1 MLAELNSELPPV
13 GNNQHCSP
21 TMLSSPAEASATI
34 AQHLPK
40 MPVEDCGIEAAHG
53 RVLRSAIVADR
64 PMPAFDRVTM
74 DGFAVRAA
82 DFGTDKNASAEV
94 VGFQA
99 AGMIARTLSKPG
111 TAIEIATGAV
121 LSAGADAI
129 VPYEDADRDGDRI
142 RLREG
147 APRIAGQNIHRCG
160 SDCAAG
166 KELVAPGTVLTG
178 REIAVA
184 ASTGCSRLQVSARP
198 SIAVVATGDELI
210 DVGIPQIA
218 PHQIRKSND
227 YALRAALD
235 QSHLAGRIERFHIR
249 DHRTEIEAALG
260 QILAEFDVV
269 ILTGGVSKGKK
280 DHVPAVLADLGATE
294 RLRGIAQRPGKPLWF
309 GTTSRNTPIFALPGN
324 PVSTYT
330 CLHRYVF
337 PALRQMAD
345 ANPVECET
353 VCLTEA
359 FKFPR
364 PLAFML
370 PVKLTTDE
378 QGQRGAHPA
387 AFNTSGDLGG
397 LLNTDGF
404 VELAAD
410 KTEFPAGH
418 PAKLWRWI

>member
-1 MLAELNSELPPV
+1 
-13 GNNQHCSP
+13 
-21 TMLSSPAEASATI
+21 MLSSPAEASATI

-40 MPVEDCGIEAAHG
+40 MPIEDCGIEHAHG
-53 RVLRSAIVADR
+53 RFLRAPIVADR

-74 DGFAVRAA
+74 DGFAVQAV
-82 DFGTDKNASAEV
+82 DLETDPNVSLDIT
-94 VGFQA
+94 GFQA
-99 AGMIARTLSKPG
+99 AGMIARTLSTPR

-121 LSAGADAI
+121 LSDGADAI
-129 VPYEDADRDGDRI
+129 VPYEDAERNGDRI
-142 RLREG
+142 RLRDG
-147 APRIAGQNIHRCG
+147 APCIAGQNIHRCG
-160 SDCAAG
+160 SDCATG
-166 KELVAPGTVLTG
+166 KELVAPGTLLTG
-178 REIAVA
+178 REVAVA
-184 ASTGCSRLQVSARP
+184 ASTGSSRLQVSARP

-210 DVGIPQIA
+210 DVGTPQIA

-227 YALRAALD
+227 YALRAALT

-260 QILAEFDVV
+260 RILAEFDVV

-280 DHVPAVLADLGATE
+280 DHVPAVLAELGATE

-309 GTTSRNTPIFALPGN
+309 GTTSRQTPIFALPGN

-337 PALRQMAD
+337 PALRQMAG
-345 ANPVECET
+345 ANAVECET
-353 VCLTEA
+353 VCLAEA

-370 PVKLTTDE
+370 PVNLTSNDR
-378 QGQRGAHPA
+378 GQRLAHPA

-404 VELAAD
+404 LELAAHETD
-410 KTEFPAGH
+410 FPAGY
-418 PAKLWRWI
+418 PAKLWRWV